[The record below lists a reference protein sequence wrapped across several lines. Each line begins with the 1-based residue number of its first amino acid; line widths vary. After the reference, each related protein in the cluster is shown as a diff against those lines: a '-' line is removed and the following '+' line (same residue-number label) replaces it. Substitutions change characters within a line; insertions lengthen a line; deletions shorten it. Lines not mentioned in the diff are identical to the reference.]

1 MFAGG
6 RGPRHRSGGVGVS
19 GRVVHDIVLSG
30 TNLTDEEARSPTSYL
45 TEFAP
50 PPGREVRPTYQ
61 PSF

>member
-1 MFAGG
+1 L
-6 RGPRHRSGGVGVS
+6 VS

-50 PPGREVRPTYQ
+50 PPGREVRPTSQ